1 MSIVSLILVLVVLGF
16 CLWLLLTYVPMP
28 GPVRQVILAVV
39 AIAVV
44 LWVLNATG
52 IYTQHWFHL

>member
-1 MSIVSLILVLVVLGF
+1 MSIVSLVLVLVVLGF
-16 CLWLLLTYVPMP
+16 CLWVLLTYVPMP
-28 GPVRQVILAVV
+28 APVKQVILAVV

-44 LWVLNATG
+44 LWVLNATS